1 MKLGYYRDRS
11 VRALAL
17 IPMLHY
23 GKLTSMITLCLE
35 RLRRDF
41 HVYVLSIG

>member
-1 MKLGYYRDRS
+1 MKLGYYRDRG

-17 IPMLHY
+17 IPMLHH

-35 RLRRDF
+35 RLGHDF